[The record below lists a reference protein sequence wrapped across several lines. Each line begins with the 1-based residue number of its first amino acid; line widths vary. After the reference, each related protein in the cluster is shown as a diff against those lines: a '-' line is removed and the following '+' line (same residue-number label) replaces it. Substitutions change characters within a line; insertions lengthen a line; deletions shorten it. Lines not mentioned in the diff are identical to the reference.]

1 MPDKE
6 YIVEI
11 FSTTFQPIG
20 QVGPV
25 GYKQAHVVHKNL
37 MKSGMLATITEKEVI
52 DHYKACLL
60 YTSPSPRDRQKSR
73 MPSSA

>member
-1 MPDKE
+1 MEKE
-6 YIVEI
+6 YIIEI
-11 FSTTFQPIG
+11 FSQSFQPLG

-52 DHYKACLL
+52 DHYKALGE
-60 YTSPSPRDRQKSR
+60 YYNNK
-73 MPSSA
+73 

>member
-6 YIVEI
+6 YIIEI
-11 FSTTFQPIG
+11 FSASFQPLG

-25 GYKQAHVVHKNL
+25 GYKQAHVVHNNL

-52 DHYKACLL
+52 DHYKALGE
-60 YTSPSPRDRQKSR
+60 YYNNK
-73 MPSSA
+73 